1 MPYEA
6 TSIGPFGLLP
16 LTVMPHGLRL
26 VADSKT
32 APGRWW
38 NTDPRALTEIL
49 TQTGA
54 QSVQQL
60 IALGDSLSYTTN
72 RGVTVTLQW
81 VRDGA
86 YTVTVYNG
94 SYRVEDLC
102 GAYADEATARLVA
115 RGYAVLYT
123 AEADAA
129 DAAEV
134 LRVDITDELA
144 KAMRRRDTK
153 RVATLNRLADRV
165 LDTPADRALAA
176 DITNHLGQIADGEK
190 PGPAR
195 SLRELRDRHAAA
207 VQRDR
212 KPAA

>member
-1 MPYEA
+1 M
-6 TSIGPFGLLP
+6 
-16 LTVMPHGLRL
+16 R
-26 VADSKT
+26 D
-32 APGRWW
+32 
-38 NTDPRALTEIL
+38 
-49 TQTGA
+49 
-54 QSVQQL
+54 L

-81 VRDGA
+81 VRAGA

-102 GAYADEATARLVA
+102 GAYADEATARLIA

-123 AEADAA
+123 AEADAT

-144 KAMRRRDTK
+144 KAMRRRDSR
-153 RVATLNRLADRV
+153 RVATLNRLADR

-190 PGPAR
+190 PGPAK
-195 SLRELRDRHAAA
+195 SLRDIRDRHAAA
-207 VQRDR
+207 VRRDR